1 MKRREECPAWGK
13 ICNKCGEKNPF
24 AAKCFVKQSRRQR
37 VKPFKQKK
45 KKQQVN
51 AMGDGSS
58 SEEYLLTVN
67 SESVDSVESQKLY
80 ARMMINGHD
89 VRFQLDSGTTVNILP
104 IKDCKRLRRS

>member
-13 ICNKCGEKNPF
+13 ICNKCGEKNHF
-24 AAKCFVKQSRRQR
+24 AAKCSVKQSCRQR
-37 VKPFKQKK
+37 VKPFNQK

-67 SESVDSVESQKLY
+67 
-80 ARMMINGHD
+80 
-89 VRFQLDSGTTVNILP
+89 
-104 IKDCKRLRRS
+104 